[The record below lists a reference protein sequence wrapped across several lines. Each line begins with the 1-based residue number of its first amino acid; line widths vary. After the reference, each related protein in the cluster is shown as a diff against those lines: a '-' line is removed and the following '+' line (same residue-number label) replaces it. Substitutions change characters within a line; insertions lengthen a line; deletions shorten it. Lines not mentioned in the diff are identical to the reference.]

1 MESDDFFE
9 IRFIHFSFYSRM
21 MMTPTQKVL
30 LQRQK
35 KKSSLIM
42 PIRHS
47 SLLTHNSPEDV
58 LTFRSVEKKVP
69 SSFLFTRLDSDS
81 VQIIKSLSL
90 CTF

>member
-1 MESDDFFE
+1 
-9 IRFIHFSFYSRM
+9 M

-35 KKSSLIM
+35 KTSLIM

-58 LTFRSVEKKVP
+58 LTFGTVEKVTLP
-69 SSFLFTRLDSDS
+69 FSFS
-81 VQIIKSLSL
+81 QG
-90 CTF
+90 